1 MHLLK
6 DFPVVVE
13 LPVLWGDMDA
23 YQHVNNT
30 VYFRYFETA
39 RIAYFEKLGLVELR
53 EESGIGTILGSV
65 QCKFR
70 IPLTYPDKISVG
82 VRMIQIQ
89 EDRFVIEHCIVS
101 HKHQKVAAKGE
112 GVVVAYDYLNLK
124 KTTIS
129 PEIKRCIEKLE
140 SRGQLSEGTS

>member
-1 MHLLK
+1 
-6 DFPVVVE
+6 
-13 LPVLWGDMDA
+13 MDA

-39 RIAYFEKLGLVELR
+39 RIAYFEKLGIVELR

-65 QCKFR
+65 QCKFK
-70 IPLTYPDKISVG
+70 IPLTYPDRISVG
-82 VRMIQIQ
+82 VRVTQIQ
-89 EDRFVIEHCIVS
+89 EERFVIEHCIVS

-112 GVVVAYDYLNLK
+112 GVVVAYDYSHLK
-124 KTTIS
+124 KVS
-129 PEIKRCIEKLE
+129 LSAELKRRIEELE